1 MFGLI
6 QTAVVVPN
14 FSSYTVQMIQLR
26 LQSKGED
33 WRIVALLQRNEKV
46 QSIGD
51 VCDKQTR
58 GVFGRYIEKNKN
70 ILYNFRQIS
79 L

>member
-1 MFGLI
+1 MSYRHNVRLDS
-6 QTAVVVPN
+6 N
-14 FSSYTVQMIQLR
+14 SCCSSKLFFLY
-26 LQSKGED
+26 SSGED

-58 GVFGRYIEKNKN
+58 GVFRRYIEKNKN

>member
-1 MFGLI
+1 MSIGIMFDLV

-14 FSSYTVQMIQLR
+14 FSSYTVQMVQLR

-51 VCDKQTR
+51 ICDKQTCSVLSTGLSFCHFHR
-58 GVFGRYIEKNKN
+58 F
-70 ILYNFRQIS
+70 
-79 L
+79 